1 MCRQQ
6 ALGGV
11 TGGSAAHARDLHRN
25 AAPIEAARTLCS
37 IAFTVLIKLVTSFRL
52 VKPVCDACSG
62 KEDPGAP
69 QRADKER
76 KRTYKTK
83 DEVNKTRGLTST
95 IVLVLLFISVAVPM
109 LQYWGY
115 TSKE

>member
-1 MCRQQ
+1 MPVQ
-6 ALGGV
+6 G
-11 TGGSAAHARDLHRN
+11 
-25 AAPIEAARTLCS
+25 
-37 IAFTVLIKLVTSFRL
+37 
-52 VKPVCDACSG
+52 KP
-62 KEDPGAP
+62 DPGAP

-115 TSKE
+115 TSKDVTACPFRGTGSMHA

>member
-1 MCRQQ
+1 MQQ
-6 ALGGV
+6 RLLPHSDDIK
-11 TGGSAAHARDLHRN
+11 THS
-25 AAPIEAARTLCS
+25 LCQ
-37 IAFTVLIKLVTSFRL
+37 VQ
-52 VKPVCDACSG
+52 G
-62 KEDPGAP
+62 KDPGAP

-83 DEVNKTRGLTST
+83 GEVDKTRGLTST
-95 IVLVLLFISVAVPM
+95 IVLVLLGISVVVPM

>member
-1 MCRQQ
+1 MIDTQGQ
-6 ALGGV
+6 GGCQRDMQH
-11 TGGSAAHARDLHRN
+11 HADADVSSVLLH
-25 AAPIEAARTLCS
+25 
-37 IAFTVLIKLVTSFRL
+37 
-52 VKPVCDACSG
+52 ACCTG

-83 DEVNKTRGLTST
+83 SEVDKTRGITST
-95 IVLVLLFISVAVPM
+95 IVLVLLGISVVVPM